1 MNNED
6 KILSLLEQM
15 NKRLDNLEDGQS
27 GLVQRLDKMDDRFD
41 KMDDRLDKVENEL
54 QFVKNTT
61 TRIELEQGKM
71 LGLLYDGYLANTET
85 LNEHTEALNRL
96 ENKVDKLST
105 VQNVHDIEIKKFA
118 K

>member
-15 NKRLDNLEDGQS
+15 NR
-27 GLVQRLDKMDDRFD
+27 RLDKMDDRFD

-71 LGLLYDGYLANTET
+71 LGVLYDGYLANTET

-105 VQNVHDIEIKKFA
+105 IQNVHDIEIKKFA

>member
-27 GLVQRLDKMDDRFD
+27 GLVQRLD

>member
-15 NKRLDNLEDGQS
+15 N
-27 GLVQRLDKMDDRFD
+27 QRLDKMDGRLD

-105 VQNVHDIEIKKFA
+105 VQNVHDIEIKKLA

>member
-15 NKRLDNLEDGQS
+15 NKRLDNLEEGQS
-27 GLVQRLDKMDDRFD
+27 GLVQRLDKM
-41 KMDDRLDKVENEL
+41 ENEL

-105 VQNVHDIEIKKFA
+105 VQNVHDIEIKKLA

>member
-27 GLVQRLDKMDDRFD
+27 GLVQRLD

-105 VQNVHDIEIKKFA
+105 VQNVHDIEIKKLA

>member
-15 NKRLDNLEDGQS
+15 NRRLDNLEEGQS
-27 GLVQRLDKMDDRFD
+27 GLVQRLD

-71 LGLLYDGYLANTET
+71 LGVLYDGYLANTET

-105 VQNVHDIEIKKFA
+105 IQNVHDIEIKKFA

>member
-27 GLVQRLDKMDDRFD
+27 GLVQRLDKMDDR
-41 KMDDRLDKVENEL
+41 LDKVEIEL

>member
-15 NKRLDNLEDGQS
+15 NQRLDKMDD
-27 GLVQRLDKMDDRFD
+27 RFDKMDDRFD

>member
-15 NKRLDNLEDGQS
+15 NQRLDNLEDGQS
-27 GLVQRLDKMDDRFD
+27 GLVQRLD

>member
-6 KILSLLEQM
+6 KILFLLEQM

-27 GLVQRLDKMDDRFD
+27 GLVQRLD